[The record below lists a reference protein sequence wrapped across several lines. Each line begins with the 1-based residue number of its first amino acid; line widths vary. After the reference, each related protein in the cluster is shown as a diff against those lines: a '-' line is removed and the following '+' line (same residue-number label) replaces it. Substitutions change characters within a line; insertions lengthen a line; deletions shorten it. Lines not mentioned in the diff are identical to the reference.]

1 LKNSS
6 LIKKEKILR
15 KLKNKSVLVG
25 ISGGVA
31 AYKTV
36 ELVRRLKDEEA
47 SVTVI
52 MTEASVITPS
62 FRGRFRN
69 KVYLLSW

>member
-6 LIKKEKILR
+6 LIKKEKILG
-15 KLKNKSVLVG
+15 KLKNKSILLGV
-25 ISGGVA
+25 SGGVA

-52 MTEASVITPS
+52 MTEAPDIS
-62 FRGRFRN
+62 
-69 KVYLLSW
+69 